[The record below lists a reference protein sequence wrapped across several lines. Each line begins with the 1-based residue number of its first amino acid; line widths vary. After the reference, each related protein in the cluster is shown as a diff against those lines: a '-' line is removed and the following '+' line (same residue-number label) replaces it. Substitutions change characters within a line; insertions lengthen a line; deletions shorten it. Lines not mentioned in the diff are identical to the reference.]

1 MKKQAENMKKRI
13 LYIGM
18 VVGLFVSCGDDAP
31 SSGEGLADNE
41 PSLSGTVEDAD
52 ITVDA
57 PLTYNP
63 SEEFQ
68 RVIGFGGME
77 TQWTGRTLDDGE
89 IRLLFGKEEGQL
101 GYNILRVRIAPE
113 GESKWRELANGIIRA
128 RKLGATILATP
139 WSPPAEMKTNNSVN
153 GDGELKV
160 ECYGDYADY
169 LIRFANYMEGLGAP
183 VDVLSIQNEPDI
195 KTTYETCNWTPEQI
209 FNFVKGY
216 AKRIKEETGCKVM
229 VAESFS
235 YKHQYTDPILND
247 AEACGAID
255 CIGGHI
261 YGNNPL
267 ESYAL
272 AHEKGKGFWM
282 TEYLLNDA
290 WGNGDETLVSAE
302 ALRDEN
308 MEFVTGVNRCMEVG
322 MQVYLWWYLRR
333 FYSMIGDGTVGS
345 ELDEPTVRGYF
356 LSHFARYAAGRVR
369 IGVNL
374 PEGMPEEV
382 TATAYKNADGGVS
395 LMLVNPAGES
405 VSVKVAMPEDK
416 TEAVQITTVSGTAI
430 TDIPKK
436 MEKTAVRPAEGIRL
450 EPYSLTT
457 LLVE

>member
-1 MKKQAENMKKRI
+1 
-13 LYIGM
+13 
-18 VVGLFVSCGDDAP
+18 
-31 SSGEGLADNE
+31 
-41 PSLSGTVEDAD
+41 
-52 ITVDA
+52 
-57 PLTYNP
+57 
-63 SEEFQ
+63 
-68 RVIGFGGME
+68 
-77 TQWTGRTLDDGE
+77 
-89 IRLLFGKEEGQL
+89 
-101 GYNILRVRIAPE
+101 
-113 GESKWRELANGIIRA
+113 
-128 RKLGATILATP
+128 
-139 WSPPAEMKTNNSVN
+139 
-153 GDGELKV
+153 
-160 ECYGDYADY
+160 
-169 LIRFANYMEGLGAP
+169 
-183 VDVLSIQNEPDI
+183 
-195 KTTYETCNWTPEQI
+195 
-209 FNFVKGY
+209 
-216 AKRIKEETGCKVM
+216 
-229 VAESFS
+229 
-235 YKHQYTDPILND
+235 
-247 AEACGAID
+247 
-255 CIGGHI
+255 
-261 YGNNPL
+261 
-267 ESYAL
+267 
-272 AHEKGKGFWM
+272 M